1 MENCQGRG
9 AVIDWDHHVAPEIG
23 MSRFPSLALAVLLI
37 GVASLD
43 GCAKLRRTP
52 ESRGKAAMTD
62 AVVFRG
68 YRSTITVRAT
78 PEQVKNFFRTPAGL
92 TKLGVFKAVK
102 RDQVGDITQIGQK
115 VQARMR
121 VRGVEFPITFTNI
134 KATHETGEDDFW
146 IANSHPF
153 LAVQRWRIRSSP
165 EGSEIAF
172 NLMTEEPTSWAGKA
186 VDSSEM
192 FEEFCKIMDSA
203 LAHLQASFDP
213 QFNLPAAL
221 RHGYRGELYQVL
233 LKSMTVESQ
242 MAAPPE
248 RVFAYLKEN
257 NSFAGLLG
265 ETRPNDQCLGNLD
278 LPYCPLQSRIAG
290 RETPVNQFVA
300 GYKLNEEIIYL
311 LVWADYLA
319 LVQVQMTPQEKGRA
333 TLVKATFAVEIPGSA
348 LDLLWSLTKVPERI
362 NRTLTEMK
370 QNLEK
375 IS

>member
-1 MENCQGRG
+1 MQGSVVRARKRQG
-9 AVIDWDHHVAPEIG
+9 ILKPTLIIWIAVVAG
-23 MSRFPSLALAVLLI
+23 GLSL
-37 GVASLD
+37 G
-43 GCAKLRRTP
+43 GCAKLRRWTEP
-52 ESRGKAAMTD
+52 QRNLEFRRD
-62 AVVFRG
+62 ATVFRG

-78 PEQVKNFFRTPAGL
+78 PEQVKNFFRTSAGL

-115 VQARMR
+115 LQARMSL
-121 VRGVEFPITFTNI
+121 RGVEFPITFTNL
-134 KATHETGEDDFW
+134 KAVTGQGEYEFW

-153 LAVQRWRIRSSP
+153 LSIQRWRVKPSR
-165 EGSEIAF
+165 EGSEIEF
-172 NLMTEEPTSWAGKA
+172 NFMSEEPDSWAGKA

-203 LAHLQASFDP
+203 LAHLQAHFDP

-221 RHGYRGELYQVL
+221 RHGHRGELYQVL

-242 MAAPPE
+242 MAAPPAK
-248 RVFAYLKEN
+248 VFDYLKAH

-278 LPYCPLQSRIAG
+278 LPYCPLRTTIAG

-300 GYKLNEEIIYL
+300 GYKVGEQVTYI

-319 LVQVQMTPQEKGRA
+319 LVQVKIAPEQNGRA
-333 TLVKATFAVEIPGSA
+333 SSLKATFVVEIPGSA
-348 LDLLWSLTKVPERI
+348 LDLLLNLAKVPERM